1 MCSVRG
7 DTTNPAYSLFSLRIS
22 PVNNNKDVILNLTKK
37 KNKLFSTEK
46 QRKGMMRGLIIK
58 MGKAGMQNLYND
70 KRRKSGNAKR

>member
-1 MCSVRG
+1 MCGVRG
-7 DTTNPAYSLFSLRIS
+7 DTTSPAYSLFSLRIS
-22 PVNNNKDVILNLTKK
+22 PVKNNKDVILNLTK

-70 KRRKSGNAKR
+70 KRRKLGNAKR